1 MNIMKK
7 VALAAVITMAAPV
20 AAVAATISGS
30 IDIAGSVTN
39 NGSFLTDG
47 GVTFNGNGST
57 QLATEDFS
65 SVPAPALE
73 DVTLTDIMFASPGTV
88 WSVGGFTFTA
98 TSFSNETNTSFSAK
112 GIISNASFSDTDGL
126 LVFTT
131 QGSNATASFS
141 STTTAVP
148 IPAGILLM
156 GTALAG
162 FGVVRRKAK
171 KAA

>member
-1 MNIMKK
+1 MKK
-7 VALAAVITMAAPV
+7 VALAAAFVMAAPV
-20 AAVAATISGS
+20 AAVAASIVGS

-39 NGSFLTDG
+39 NGTFVGDG

-57 QLATEDFS
+57 QLATGDFS

-73 DVTLTDIMFASPGTV
+73 DVTLTDITFAAPGDI

-98 TSFSNETNTSFSAK
+98 DSFSNVGNTSFTAM
-112 GIISNASFSDTDGL
+112 GIISSASFSDTEGL

-131 QGSNATASFS
+131 QGANATASFS

-148 IPAGILLM
+148 LPAGILLM

-162 FGVVRRKAK
+162 FGVMRRRK